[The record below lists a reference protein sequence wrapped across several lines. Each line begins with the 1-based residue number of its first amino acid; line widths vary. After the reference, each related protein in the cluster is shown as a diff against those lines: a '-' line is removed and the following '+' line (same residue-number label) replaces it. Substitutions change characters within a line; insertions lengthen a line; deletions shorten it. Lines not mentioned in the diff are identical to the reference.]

1 MDDDIKNI
9 RKRNLRKIIDAKFKG
24 SINAFAKHIDR
35 PPGFF
40 YDAFSDKRPLGE
52 RVMRTIEAKMGLAP
66 YDLDRTETKK
76 FELINVYPSKLFGK
90 INLFDED
97 AIDQSPVNL
106 GVILKNGWKREN
118 LCCFDVQGDSME
130 PALRNG
136 SRILID
142 TAQCEI
148 IDNKI
153 YALRNENQVFIK
165 RLYTAFDQNK
175 IIAKSDNQLY
185 PELHIDLTDKNANVN
200 IIGLAVLRL
209 EEPL

>member
-1 MDDDIKNI
+1 
-9 RKRNLRKIIDAKFKG
+9 
-24 SINAFAKHIDR
+24 
-35 PPGFF
+35 
-40 YDAFSDKRPLGE
+40 
-52 RVMRTIEAKMGLAP
+52 
-66 YDLDRTETKK
+66 
-76 FELINVYPSKLFGK
+76 
-90 INLFDED
+90 
-97 AIDQSPVNL
+97 
-106 GVILKNGWKREN
+106 
-118 LCCFDVQGDSME
+118 DSME

-185 PELHIDLTDKNANVN
+185 PELHIDLTDKNTHIQ
-200 IIGLAVLRL
+200 IIGLAILRL